1 MITGLK
7 KKQKTT
13 EIYFNEADDITTIS
27 TYNTKLKNRLKQF
40 AKECPNLCKLIS
52 DDELGCLAFEIN
64 KNSFTFRCTKPASAE
79 KREKAR
85 EQMNKLI
92 GKTIEASATISE
104 TETKQKGHFGS
115 KNTAKNSKVNATDF
129 QAGERV
135 YVGNRL
141 SPISQLPAEPTA

>member
-40 AKECPNLCKLIS
+40 AKECPNICKLIS
-52 DDELGCLAFEIN
+52 DDELGCLVFEIN
-64 KNSFTFRCTKPASAE
+64 KNSFTFRCMKPASAE

-85 EQMNKLI
+85 EQMNKLR
-92 GKTIEASATISE
+92 GKTEESSATISE
-104 TETKQKGHFGS
+104 TKHELKFIPKEEWKKRFLGVETRKSGKG
-115 KNTAKNSKVNATDF
+115 
-129 QAGERV
+129 
-135 YVGNRL
+135 
-141 SPISQLPAEPTA
+141 

>member
-40 AKECPNLCKLIS
+40 AKEYPNLCKLIS
-52 DDELGCLAFEIN
+52 DDELGCLVFEIN
-64 KNSFTFRCTKPASAE
+64 KNSFTFRCMKPASAE

-85 EQMNKLI
+85 EQMNKLR
-92 GKTIEASATISE
+92 GKTEESSATISE
-104 TETKQKGHFGS
+104 TKHELKFIPKEEWKKRFLGGETRKSGKG
-115 KNTAKNSKVNATDF
+115 
-129 QAGERV
+129 
-135 YVGNRL
+135 
-141 SPISQLPAEPTA
+141 

>member
-52 DDELGCLAFEIN
+52 DDELGCLVFEIN
-64 KNSFTFRCTKPASAE
+64 KNSFTFRCMKPASAE

-85 EQMNKLI
+85 EQMNKLR
-92 GKTIEASATISE
+92 GKTEESSATISE
-104 TETKQKGHFGS
+104 TKNELKFIPKDEWKKRFSGVDSRKSGKG
-115 KNTAKNSKVNATDF
+115 
-129 QAGERV
+129 
-135 YVGNRL
+135 
-141 SPISQLPAEPTA
+141 

>member
-40 AKECPNLCKLIS
+40 TKECPELCKLVS
-52 DDELGCLAFEIN
+52 DDELGCLVFEIN
-64 KNSFTFRCTKPASAE
+64 KESFTFRCMKPPSDK

-85 EQMNKLI
+85 AQMNKLRS
-92 GKTIEASATISE
+92 KTEESSATLSE
-104 TETKQKGHFGS
+104 TKNELTFIPKEEWKKRFSTIDSRKSGKG
-115 KNTAKNSKVNATDF
+115 
-129 QAGERV
+129 
-135 YVGNRL
+135 
-141 SPISQLPAEPTA
+141 

>member
-40 AKECPNLCKLIS
+40 AKECPDLCKLVS
-52 DDELGCLAFEIN
+52 EDELGCLVFEIN
-64 KNSFTFRCTKPASAE
+64 KNSFTFRCMKPASVE

-85 EQMNKLI
+85 EQMNKLR
-92 GKTIEASATISE
+92 GKTEESSATISE
-104 TETKQKGHFGS
+104 TKHELKFIPKEEWKKRFSGVETRKSGKG
-115 KNTAKNSKVNATDF
+115 
-129 QAGERV
+129 
-135 YVGNRL
+135 
-141 SPISQLPAEPTA
+141 

>member
-52 DDELGCLAFEIN
+52 DDELGCLVFEIN
-64 KNSFTFRCTKPASAE
+64 KNSFTFRCMKPASAE

-85 EQMNKLI
+85 EQMNKLR
-92 GKTIEASATISE
+92 GKTEESSATISE
-104 TETKQKGHFGS
+104 TKHELKFIPKEEWKKRFLGVETRKSGKG
-115 KNTAKNSKVNATDF
+115 
-129 QAGERV
+129 
-135 YVGNRL
+135 
-141 SPISQLPAEPTA
+141 

>member
-52 DDELGCLAFEIN
+52 DDELGCLVFEIN
-64 KNSFTFRCTKPASAE
+64 KNSFTFRCMKPASAE

-85 EQMNKLI
+85 EQMNKLR
-92 GKTIEASATISE
+92 GKTEESSATISE
-104 TETKQKGHFGS
+104 TKHELKFIPKEEWKKRFWGVETRKSGKG
-115 KNTAKNSKVNATDF
+115 
-129 QAGERV
+129 
-135 YVGNRL
+135 
-141 SPISQLPAEPTA
+141 

>member
-40 AKECPNLCKLIS
+40 TKECPELCKLVS
-52 DDELGCLAFEIN
+52 EDGLGCLVFEIN
-64 KNSFTFRCTKPASAE
+64 KDSFTFRCMKPPSDK

-92 GKTIEASATISE
+92 GKTTKASATISE
-104 TETKQKGHFGS
+104 PESNVKKTLWEQKYG
-115 KNTAKNSKVNATDF
+115 KK
-129 QAGERV
+129 
-135 YVGNRL
+135 
-141 SPISQLPAEPTA
+141 

>member
-40 AKECPNLCKLIS
+40 SKECPELCKLIS
-52 DDELGCLAFEIN
+52 DDELGCLVFEIN
-64 KNSFTFRCTKPASAE
+64 KDSFTFRCMKPPSDE

-85 EQMNKLI
+85 AQMNKLI
-92 GKTIEASATISE
+92 GKTAETSATISE
-104 TETKQKGHFGS
+104 PNPNVKKTLWEQKYG
-115 KNTAKNSKVNATDF
+115 KNSMVDATDF

-135 YVGNRL
+135 YVGKPT
-141 SPISQLPAEPTA
+141 SPNSHLPAEPTA

>member
-40 AKECPNLCKLIS
+40 AKECPNLCKLVS
-52 DDELGCLAFEIN
+52 DDELGCLVFEIN
-64 KNSFTFRCTKPASAE
+64 KDSFTFRCMKPPSDE

-85 EQMNKLI
+85 GQMNKLI
-92 GKTIEASATISE
+92 GKTTEANATISE
-104 TETKQKGHFGS
+104 LKSDCETS
-115 KNTAKNSKVNATDF
+115 KIGAKSAN
-129 QAGERV
+129 
-135 YVGNRL
+135 
-141 SPISQLPAEPTA
+141 

>member
-27 TYNTKLKNRLKQF
+27 TYNTKLKNRLLEF
-40 AKECPNLCKLIS
+40 SKECPKLCKLIS
-52 DDELGCLAFEIN
+52 DDELGCLVFEIN
-64 KNSFTFRCTKPASAE
+64 KDSFTFRCMKPPSDE

-85 EQMNKLI
+85 QQMNKLI
-92 GKTIEASATISE
+92 GKTTEASATISE
-104 TETKQKGHFGS
+104 TKTKQRKTLWEQKYGKKS
-115 KNTAKNSKVNATDF
+115 EVDATDF

-141 SPISQLPAEPTA
+141 SPNSHLPAEPTA

>member
-52 DDELGCLAFEIN
+52 DDELGCLVFEIN
-64 KNSFTFRCTKPASAE
+64 KDSFTFRCMKPPSDE

-85 EQMNKLI
+85 GQMNKLI
-92 GKTIEASATISE
+92 GKTTESNATISE
-104 TETKQKGHFGS
+104 PKPNVKKTLWEQKYG
-115 KNTAKNSKVNATDF
+115 KN
-129 QAGERV
+129 
-135 YVGNRL
+135 
-141 SPISQLPAEPTA
+141 

>member
-52 DDELGCLAFEIN
+52 DDELGCLVFEIN
-64 KNSFTFRCTKPASAE
+64 KNSFTFRCMKPASAE

-85 EQMNKLI
+85 EQMNKLR
-92 GKTIEASATISE
+92 GKTEESSATISE
-104 TETKQKGHFGS
+104 TKHELKFIPKEEWKKRFLGIETRKSGKG
-115 KNTAKNSKVNATDF
+115 
-129 QAGERV
+129 
-135 YVGNRL
+135 
-141 SPISQLPAEPTA
+141 

>member
-27 TYNTKLKNRLKQF
+27 TYNTKLKKRLKQF
-40 AKECPNLCKLIS
+40 SNECPKLCKLVS
-52 DDELGCLAFEIN
+52 EDELGCLVFEIN
-64 KNSFTFRCTKPASAE
+64 KDSFTFRCMKPPSDE

-92 GKTIEASATISE
+92 GKTTETSATISE
-104 TETKQKGHFGS
+104 TEPKPKKTLWEQKYGKKQQG
-115 KNTAKNSKVNATDF
+115 
-129 QAGERV
+129 
-135 YVGNRL
+135 
-141 SPISQLPAEPTA
+141 

>member
-27 TYNTKLKNRLKQF
+27 TYTTKLKNRLLDF
-40 AKECPNLCKLIS
+40 SKECPELCKLIS
-52 DDELGCLAFEIN
+52 DDEIGCLVFEIN
-64 KNSFTFRCTKPASAE
+64 KDSFTFRCMKPPSDK

-85 EQMNKLI
+85 QQMNKLI
-92 GKTIEASATISE
+92 GKTTEVSATISE
-104 TETKQKGHFGS
+104 PNPNVKKTLWEQKYG
-115 KNTAKNSKVNATDF
+115 KNSMVDATDF

-135 YVGNRL
+135 YVGKPT
-141 SPISQLPAEPTA
+141 SPNAHLPVEPTA